1 MLRTIRTI
9 DYIIILCQDIERM
22 KRFYQEVLGFPL
34 SSEGNE
40 WIDFHVGATRL
51 ALRKRG
57 RSYDGPPPPKGT
69 ASLHLAFQVALA
81 EVDRCFAELQQR
93 GVDIIEPPTNQVW
106 GHRTVFFKDPEGTL
120 LEIYANV

>member
-1 MLRTIRTI
+1 MLRAIRTI

-57 RSYDGPPPPKGT
+57 NRRSLLSAFPANAFFDTFLALVSRCVSWENKSRAGKT
-69 ASLHLAFQVALA
+69 ACS
-81 EVDRCFAELQQR
+81 
-93 GVDIIEPPTNQVW
+93 
-106 GHRTVFFKDPEGTL
+106 
-120 LEIYANV
+120 